1 MYNSALWKQSGH
13 WQHYKDDM
21 FTFEVE
27 KDQWA
32 LKPMNCPGHCL
43 LFGHRERSYRE
54 LPMRVADFGVLH
66 RNEASGALTGMTR
79 VRRFVQD
86 DTHIFCTEAQVEQ
99 EINGLFDFMTAV
111 YGRFGFKFRMKLST
125 MPDNHLGDVA
135 TWERAEAQLTKALDA
150 FKESSGT
157 PWELNPGDGAFYG
170 PKIDVTI
177 SDALKREFQCATI
190 QLDFQLPQQFNLEYR
205 TDEQTGPAAP
215 KDTDKAAAKDAAPK
229 DPQVAEKQLPVR
241 SAAPAAATETKAS
254 EATAAAAG
262 DQKDKE
268 TNYRKE
274 LTPGCAR
281 PVMIHRAIYGSF
293 ERFIAILTEHFAGK
307 WPFWMSPRQIL
318 IVPVMPS
325 VNDYVLELQSLFRA
339 RRMHVDVDLSGN
351 TMQKKIRTGQLQQY
365 NFIFVVGAQEKES
378 RSVNIRNRD
387 DQSTQKMGELIP
399 VDRAME
405 LLTQLRDE
413 RRLSSALQAKPEAEV
428 KVEAGQAAPADVIVS
443 K

>member
-1 MYNSALWKQSGH
+1 
-13 WQHYKDDM
+13 
-21 FTFEVE
+21 
-27 KDQWA
+27 
-32 LKPMNCPGHCL
+32 
-43 LFGHRERSYRE
+43 
-54 LPMRVADFGVLH
+54 
-66 RNEASGALTGMTR
+66 
-79 VRRFVQD
+79 
-86 DTHIFCTEAQVEQ
+86 
-99 EINGLFDFMTAV
+99 
-111 YGRFGFKFRMKLST
+111 
-125 MPDNHLGDVA
+125 
-135 TWERAEAQLTKALDA
+135 
-150 FKESSGT
+150 
-157 PWELNPGDGAFYG
+157 
-170 PKIDVTI
+170 
-177 SDALKREFQCATI
+177 
-190 QLDFQLPQQFNLEYR
+190 
-205 TDEQTGPAAP
+205 
-215 KDTDKAAAKDAAPK
+215 
-229 DPQVAEKQLPVR
+229 
-241 SAAPAAATETKAS
+241 
-254 EATAAAAG
+254 
-262 DQKDKE
+262 
-268 TNYRKE
+268 
-274 LTPGCAR
+274 
-281 PVMIHRAIYGSF
+281 MIHRAIYGSF